1 MDLVLTL
8 DRTAPLPLYQQLA
21 AALREAV
28 LQGRLQPHQPLPSS
42 RRLAQS
48 LQVSRST
55 VTQSYDQLLSE
66 GYFEARGGSGTFV
79 CAQLPDEYLHS
90 AEMEPQRSRP
100 AELTQLSRLGQT
112 LLADVPLQVAD
123 PKGGISFRLSSPDTS
138 QFPIQLWRRLLSRHC
153 QQTSARLN
161 YGPDALGYGPLRAAI
176 ADYLRRSRAVQCSAE
191 QVIIVSGSQQGLD
204 LMARLTIDPGD
215 QVALEDPG
223 YLGARRCFASYGA
236 QLQGIPVDAA
246 GLDIEALRH
255 HHQPFKWLYVTPSHQ
270 FPTGATLSLSRRLA
284 LLQWAQQTG
293 TLILEDDY
301 DSEYRYGD
309 RPIPALQGLDQR
321 SVIYTGTF
329 SKILF
334 PALRIGYLVVP
345 EPWIPLVNRAKWLC
359 DRQAPP
365 LTQSALTDFITEGHF
380 ERHIRRMRHRY
391 DQRRQVLVNA
401 LKDHLGDRVT
411 ILGEKAGIHLMAK
424 IETGLSDQAVIQRA
438 ADVGVGVISAQG
450 YYLNAPNRGEFIF
463 GYAQLDAAQIEQGI
477 QQLAQVLK
485 GEITWWSR
493 DVEWHWSI

>member
-8 DRTAPLPLYQQLA
+8 DRAAPLPLYEQLA
-21 AALREAV
+21 VALRQAV
-28 LQGRLQPHQPLPSS
+28 LQGRLQPHQQLPSS

-79 CAQLPDEYLHS
+79 SAQLPDDYLQL
-90 AEMEPQRSRP
+90 AEVASPQSRP
-100 AELTQLSRLGQT
+100 AELTQLSRLGQA
-112 LLADVPLQVAD
+112 LLADTPLQVAD
-123 PKGGISFRLSSPDTS
+123 PDRVISFRLSSPETS

-153 QQTSARLN
+153 QTTWPRLN
-161 YGPDALGYGPLRAAI
+161 YSPTAMGYGPLRAAI
-176 ADYLRRSRAVQCSAE
+176 ADYLGRSRAVQCRAE
-191 QVIIVSGSQQGLD
+191 QVIIVNGSQQGLD
-204 LMARLTIDPGD
+204 LMARLTLDPGD
-215 QVALEDPG
+215 WVALEDPG
-223 YLGARRCFASYGA
+223 YLGVRRCFASYGA

-246 GLDIEALRH
+246 GLDIDALRH
-255 HHQPFKWLYVTPSHQ
+255 HHQKFKWLYVTPSHQ

-309 RPIPALQGLDQR
+309 RPIPALQGLDQH
-321 SVIYTGTF
+321 STVIYTGTF

-334 PALRIGYLVVP
+334 PALRVGYLVVP

-359 DRQAPP
+359 DRQAPT
-365 LTQSALTDFITEGHF
+365 LAQYALTDFITEGHF

-401 LKDHLGDRVT
+401 LKQHLGDRVT

-424 IETGLSDQAVIQRA
+424 IETDLSDQAVMRGA
-438 ADVGVGVISAQG
+438 AEMGVGVVSAQG
-450 YYLNAPNRGEFIF
+450 YYLNAPKTGEFIF
-463 GYAQLDAAQIEQGI
+463 GYAQLAETHIEQGI
-477 QQLAQVLK
+477 RQFAQIFK
-485 GEITWWSR
+485 TP
-493 DVEWHWSI
+493 